1 MVLLLLQP
9 NFDDYVEW
17 RRHFHQY
24 PEVSKNEYETTKKL
38 KEILT
43 AYDIKVLD
51 LPLETGLIAEV
62 GQGDDFVAVRTDIDA
77 LPINEQVD
85 HAFKSTNEGAMHA
98 CGHDIHMASILAVAT
113 KLKEIEADLKG
124 RVRLLF
130 QPAEEV
136 GFGALSLV
144 DTGALE
150 GVKAVLGYHNF
161 PTLNIGEFMVKSGPV
176 TSSVDRFEFKIK
188 GKGAHAAKPEQGND
202 TVIVLGQLINSIQSI
217 VSRNI
222 AAFDNAVVT
231 IGEVSSGNTWNVIA
245 DEAYVQGTVRSFD
258 QTVRQKIEDRMKQI
272 GDGLAQAFDLEIE
285 TLYHRVTAAVSNDTK
300 LTNDAVEV
308 AKEVGY
314 DVSIMDEPL
323 TIGEDFSGYS
333 THYPSVFAFIG
344 SNSDYD
350 LHHPKFDPDER
361 ILETVPDYF
370 VTFVN
375 KLFDE
380 S

>member
-1 MVLLLLQP
+1 MP

-202 TVIVLGQLINSIQSI
+202 TVIVLGQLINSIQAI

-222 AAFDNAVVT
+222 SAFDNAVVT

-258 QTVRQKIEDRMKQI
+258 QSVRQKIEDRMKQI

>member
-1 MVLLLLQP
+1 MP
-9 NFDDYVEW
+9 NFDDYVQW

>member
-1 MVLLLLQP
+1 MP
-9 NFDDYVEW
+9 NFDDYVQW

-62 GQGDDFVAVRTDIDA
+62 GQGDEFVAVRTDIDA

-113 KLKEIEADLKG
+113 KLKENEADLKG

-344 SNSDYD
+344 SNSEYD

>member
-1 MVLLLLQP
+1 MP
-9 NFDDYVEW
+9 NFDDYVQW

-150 GVKAVLGYHNF
+150 GVKAVLGYHNY

-344 SNSDYD
+344 SNSEYD